1 MNKTF
6 FVTGTDTDA
15 GKTFVSQL
23 MLKALNARQKK
34 TLGLKPV
41 AAGCEKIDGQ
51 WRNDDALKLQQAMSV
66 ALPYEQVNPVA
77 LEPPVAPHLAAQ
89 AAGKRITVDQLSGK
103 IRGALMQPHDVALV
117 EGAGG
122 WLVPLNDRESLAD
135 LALNLNLPVVLVVGV
150 RLGCLNHALLTA
162 QSIAAMGLP
171 LVGWVANCIDP
182 NAALIEENIDSL
194 KTRLPAP
201 CLGEIPHA
209 PEPDWGQIIA
219 HFNTDL
225 LLNRLG
231 LD

>member
-23 MLKALNARQKK
+23 MLQALNARQKK

-66 ALPYEQVNPVA
+66 ALPYEQVNPIA
-77 LEPPVAPHLAAQ
+77 LEPPVAPHLAAK

>member
-23 MLKALNARQKK
+23 MLQALNVRQKK

-66 ALPYEQVNPVA
+66 ALPYEQVNPIA

-201 CLGEIPHA
+201 CLGVIPYA